1 MTPLIHE
8 EPTKLEN
15 GTPFQA
21 DAAPVL
27 EWAGFSIHLARV
39 RHLVQDI
46 TCTPTM
52 VTLTGGV
59 NQFASKLK

>member
-1 MTPLIHE
+1 MTLLIHG

-21 DAAPVL
+21 NVAPVL
-27 EWAGFSIHLARV
+27 EWAGFSIHLPKV

-59 NQFASKLK
+59 SLPPN